1 MSASVMLSLDAGPAG
16 LALSQGAEHIML
28 HLDDELAGLIE
39 AADVPAGQDKIH
51 STQPDAVSLVPG
63 EPSGVHYK
71 SAAGYFAHLHS
82 GIVLRRACCVVLC
95 CVYMLCCAVPCRA
108 VLGWA
113 GLCCA
118 VLCCAVLCC
127 AVLCCAVLCCAV
139 LCCAV
144 PCCAVLCLRGFIG
157 LLHGKTCLPAAPE
170 CVDKPL

>member
-1 MSASVMLSLDAGPAG
+1 MLSLNAGPAG
-16 LALSQGAEHIML
+16 LAPSQGAEHIML

-63 EPSGVHYK
+63 EPSGVHNK
-71 SAAGYFAHLHS
+71 SAAGFLCPFVFWHCAAPCL
-82 GIVLRRACCVVLC
+82 LWCAVLC
-95 CVYMLCCAVPCRA
+95 LHAMLCCAV
-108 VLGWA
+108 
-113 GLCCA
+113 LCWA

-127 AVLCCAVLCCAV
+127 AVLCCAVLCRVVLCRVV

-144 PCCAVLCLRGFIG
+144 LCCAVLCLRGFIG
-157 LLHGKTCLPAAPE
+157 LPHGKTCLPAAPE